1 MFLDSL
7 TMIILAIYL
16 YVLFVMIN
24 KNDYSTMLIVTL
36 VVCIILCW
44 RRRGNFLEG
53 FHPSEMAYLDDQSPQ
68 NQNGMAQHFASVV
81 DSIAKKQQPTVQG
94 SVEIN
99 NDPGL
104 LYNNVSAYDGLC
116 LKTGNAEFWRHSPTN
131 VPLVSDSNLF
141 TIQGHDTPQKPV
153 LSDPSSLSGPSIDGT
168 PDQPNKM
175 FMFANNQS
183 SPSCCPSTFSTSTG
197 CICTTP
203 EQRRN
208 IGVFSGNNSTY
219 PTNPSGL

>member
-1 MFLDSL
+1 MFLDTL
-7 TMIILAIYL
+7 TMIILAVYI

-44 RRRGNFLEG
+44 RRKGDFLVEK
-53 FHPSEMAYLDDQSPQ
+53 FHPGEMAYLDNQSPQ
-68 NQNGMAQHFASVV
+68 YENAMPQHFASVV
-81 DSIAKKQQPTVQG
+81 DSVAKKQQPKVTNQVA
-94 SVEIN
+94 VN

-116 LKTGNAEFWRHSPTN
+116 LKTGNAEFWSHSPNN
-131 VPLVSDSNLF
+131 VSLVSDSNLF
-141 TIQGHDTPQKPV
+141 TVQGHGTPQKPV

-175 FMFANNQS
+175 FMFANNVS
-183 SPSCCPSTFSTSTG
+183 SPNCCPSTFSTDTG
-197 CICTTP
+197 CVCTTDK
-203 EQRRN
+203 QRDFVASR
-208 IGVFSGNNSTY
+208 GYNN
-219 PTNPSGL
+219 L

>member
-1 MFLDSL
+1 MFLDTL
-7 TMIILAIYL
+7 TMIILAVYI

-24 KNDYSTMLIVTL
+24 KNDYSTMLIATL

-44 RRRGNFLEG
+44 RRRGSFIDG
-53 FHPSEMAYLDDQSPQ
+53 FRPDEMAYLDNQSPQ
-68 NQNGMAQHFASVV
+68 YENAMPQHFASVV
-81 DSIAKKQQPTVQG
+81 DSIAKKQQPKVTNPVAV
-94 SVEIN
+94 S

-116 LKTGNAEFWRHSPTN
+116 LKTGNTEFWSHSPNN
-131 VPLVSDSNLF
+131 VPLVNDNTLF
-141 TIQGHDTPQKPV
+141 TVQGHGTPQKPV

-183 SPSCCPSTFSTSTG
+183 SPNCCPSTFSTSSG
-197 CICTTP
+197 CVCTTDK
-203 EQRRN
+203 QRDFVASR
-208 IGVFSGNNSTY
+208 GYNN
-219 PTNPSGL
+219 L